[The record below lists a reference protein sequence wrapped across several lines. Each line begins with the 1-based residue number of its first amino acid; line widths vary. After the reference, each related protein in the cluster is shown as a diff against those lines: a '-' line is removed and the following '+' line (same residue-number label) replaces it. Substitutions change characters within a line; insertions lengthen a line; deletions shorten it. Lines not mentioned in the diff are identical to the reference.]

1 MFKTKTKNSEKRAL
15 FLAIKCSRGAL
26 SIVDKIENWKNT
38 KRKKTTSV
46 DEEEKDEVKLHAAA
60 LVLNITFWAIYEPRR
75 DGYIAQWMWQG
86 FQRQSEL
93 NYFSLP
99 ATRREKSLC
108 IEAKLRRNYD

>member
-1 MFKTKTKNSEKRAL
+1 MLSWCVINRRQNRELEKHQE
-15 FLAIKCSRGAL
+15 K
-26 SIVDKIENWKNT
+26 
-38 KRKKTTSV
+38 KKTTSV
-46 DEEEKDEVKLHAAA
+46 DEKEKDEVKLHAA
-60 LVLNITFWAIYEPRR
+60 LVLNITFWAIYEPRK
-75 DGYIAQWMWQG
+75 GYIAQWMWQG